1 MHYQKP
7 WQLRSVCQGFCH
19 CIDIYK
25 VKAYNY
31 FDNQN
36 IYRVYPE
43 RYKMNRKS
51 LHIGDKTALLPLV
64 QGGMGVGVSLSGL
77 AGAVAAQGGIGII
90 STAQIGYREADFEK
104 DAKKANLRAMVNE
117 LKKAR
122 EIAAD
127 KDGRCNGLIGYN
139 IMTATRDYGDYAR
152 TAALAGAD
160 VIISGAG
167 LPVDLPG
174 YVEGTD
180 TKIAPIVSSEKAA
193 RLILKMWDRR
203 FHRTADFL
211 VIENA
216 HAGGHLGFSRE
227 QLNQLYE
234 DNYDDTY
241 GIEVKKII
249 ACARNYG
256 EKYNIYIPVI
266 LAGGIM
272 NAAQAEHAF
281 SLGADG
287 IQAATVF
294 VTTEECDADPAF
306 KQAYI
311 QAQKKDIEIVTS
323 PVGMP
328 ARAIRNPFLEK
339 MKKGKEPV
347 LKCYRC
353 LEKCSPKDAPYCIT
367 RALIRAV
374 QGDIVHGLIF
384 CGDNVPYLT
393 KITTVPEVIRTL
405 FP

>member
-1 MHYQKP
+1 
-7 WQLRSVCQGFCH
+7 
-19 CIDIYK
+19 
-25 VKAYNY
+25 
-31 FDNQN
+31 
-36 IYRVYPE
+36 
-43 RYKMNRKS
+43 MNRKP
-51 LHIGDKTALLPLV
+51 LQIGDKTALLPLI
-64 QGGMGVGVSLSGL
+64 QGGMGIGVSLSGL

-90 STAQIGYREADFEK
+90 SAAQIGYREADFEE
-104 DAKKANLRAMVNE
+104 DAKKANLRAMVSE

-122 EIAAD
+122 KIAAG
-127 KDGRCNGLIGYN
+127 KDGCCHGLIGYN
-139 IMTATRDYGDYAR
+139 IMTATRDYKDYVR

-174 YVEGTD
+174 YIEGTD
-180 TKIAPIVSSEKAA
+180 TKIAPVVSSEKAA
-193 RLILKMWDRR
+193 RLILKMWDRH

-227 QLNQLYE
+227 ELNRLYRE
-234 DNYDDTY
+234 NFDDAY
-241 GIEVKKII
+241 GLEVQKII

-256 EKYNIYIPVI
+256 EKYNVYIPVI

-272 NAAQAEHAF
+272 DAAQAERAF
-281 SLGADG
+281 SSGADG

-294 VTTEECDADPAF
+294 VTTEECDASFAF

-311 QAQKKDIEIVTS
+311 QARKEDIEIVTS

-339 MKKGKEPV
+339 MKEQKEPI

-374 QGDIVHGLIF
+374 QGDTTNGLIF
-384 CGDNVPYLT
+384 CGDNAPYLT